1 MSTYA
6 ASISSLLR
14 PLALGAALLAGTAG
28 LASAQS
34 PTTMRVAGN
43 FSSSVT
49 HSEGI
54 ERPFFN
60 GLAAQTGL
68 PLAMNFNPMDVVNVK
83 ADDALRLLRSGAFDV
98 MSVQI
103 GQASRDDPF
112 FEGIDL
118 AGVST
123 NFPDLRKAID
133 AYRSAF
139 DERLQKKFNAKVL
152 TLWPFG
158 PQVFYCSK
166 PVKSVAD
173 FKGLKIRSFT
183 PTMSAMLQKL
193 GATPVTL
200 SFSEVY
206 TSLGS
211 GVVDCGVTSPNSG
224 NTGKWPEVTTHYI
237 PLAVSG
243 SVQGHFINLA
253 YWNKFS
259 PAEQAKIEAAFKV
272 LEQKMWD
279 YAVQG
284 TDDSQ
289 SCNTGGPASSGQKFN
304 MTLVTPTADDA
315 AKVAAASAA
324 SALPLW
330 KDACNKVDPQCST
343 IWNQTVGAARGLKID

>member
-166 PVKSVAD
+166 PVKSVAL
-173 FKGLKIRSFT
+173 KGSTRTDDGLQADERNLAAELAAEKAAKNAKDVLLQEAAHVLADE
-183 PTMSAMLQKL
+183 SAMLKTDVRM
-193 GATPVTL
+193 ASRTMPYRAPTK
-200 SFSEVY
+200 EV
-206 TSLGS
+206 
-211 GVVDCGVTSPNSG
+211 G
-224 NTGKWPEVTTHYI
+224 N
-237 PLAVSG
+237 
-243 SVQGHFINLA
+243 
-253 YWNKFS
+253 
-259 PAEQAKIEAAFKV
+259 
-272 LEQKMWD
+272 
-279 YAVQG
+279 
-284 TDDSQ
+284 
-289 SCNTGGPASSGQKFN
+289 
-304 MTLVTPTADDA
+304 
-315 AKVAAASAA
+315 
-324 SALPLW
+324 
-330 KDACNKVDPQCST
+330 
-343 IWNQTVGAARGLKID
+343 